1 MEEGHAL
8 AEEDEIEREVV
19 GADPLGVPTGE
30 RVMDGQRR
38 VVKVNPGTVFCR
50 IRWEANAYGT
60 TLWQLAVM
68 QAVARGERMQL
79 VAGILPGSAIL
90 LLVDGGKQVPA
101 VLRVIDA
108 IEALKI
114 DPADVAPS
122 YWRMVHNR
130 LAARIEATPYSHA
143 RHAAYLV
150 RRSFA

>member
-1 MEEGHAL
+1 MTGSSTRVAL
-8 AEEDEIEREVV
+8 TFVAERMNVWLRF
-19 GADPLGVPTGE
+19 GRPAGE
-30 RVMDGQRR
+30 RVIDGQRR
-38 VVKVNPGTVFCR
+38 VVKFSPGAVFCR
-50 IRWEANAYGT
+50 IRWEANEYGT
-60 TLWQLAVM
+60 TLWQLAILL
-68 QAVARGERMQL
+68 AVARGERMQR
-79 VAGILPGSAIL
+79 VSGILPGAKFL

-108 IEALKI
+108 IETLKI

-130 LAARIEATPYSHA
+130 LAARIEAAPYSHA